1 MDALDVLAYLLTR
14 KGRACVVGVLA
25 VLVAYFGVF
34 VQANLRG
41 YLGAAIC
48 LAAVAGAVGSVFIPP
63 RWGSRIV
70 SLASF
75 GALIGGALIAG
86 VVITVG

>member
-1 MDALDVLAYLLTR
+1 MDALDVLAYLFTR
-14 KGRACVVGVLA
+14 KGRALLVGVLA
-25 VLVAYFGVF
+25 VIIAYFGVF

-48 LAAVAGAVGSVFIPP
+48 GAAVAAAVGSVFIPP
-63 RWGSRIV
+63 RWVSRIV

-75 GALIGGALIAG
+75 GALVGGALIAG